1 MRWKL
6 SGSVCNRNR
15 DELAGIEGHHLGLA
29 ARSVVF
35 PGEADFAVGEREQ
48 PAVGDGDAMGVM
60 AEIGQHLLGPAE
72 RWLGVDHPVE
82 AAELAETTGE
92 RLWLGKVGELA
103 EEP

>member
-6 SGSVCNRNR
+6 SGIVQQEPA

-35 PGEADFAVGEREQ
+35 PGEADFAVG
-48 PAVGDGDAMGVM
+48 DGDAMGVT
-60 AEIGQHLLGPAE
+60 AEIGQHLLGPPE